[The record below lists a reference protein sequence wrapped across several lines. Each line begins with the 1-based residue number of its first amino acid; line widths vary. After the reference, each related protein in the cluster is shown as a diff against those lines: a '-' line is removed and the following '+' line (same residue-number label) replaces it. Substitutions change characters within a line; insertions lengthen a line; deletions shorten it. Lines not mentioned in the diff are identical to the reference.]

1 MHSGSI
7 YGPGWLFPNHTEKRG
22 CTVTKIENAG
32 RKTRNAYLFLLPSVL
47 VLGIILLVPI
57 FNGLRL
63 SFFEW
68 PLRNISSDPVFVG
81 LRNYQELFGSE
92 YFRGSVRATL
102 IFTFSVVTI
111 ELIVGTALAL
121 LLEGEIPGLR
131 FFRTLYVLPIMI
143 APVVVGVVWRFMYH
157 PSYGK
162 INYFLGQLGIDPIGW
177 LSNPDVAMKAVI
189 ITDVWQWTPFVFLLV
204 LAGLQGVPKDLSE
217 AARVDGAGYLQT
229 LLFVK
234 LPYISAVIGLAAVLR
249 LIDSFRSLVVIFNMT
264 FGGPGVTTEVLSLHL
279 YKTAFTSQRLGMSSA
294 IAVILLLIIFTL
306 SLPFVM
312 QGVRGENR

>member
-1 MHSGSI
+1 M
-7 YGPGWLFPNHTEKRG
+7 
-22 CTVTKIENAG
+22 TKIENAG

-81 LRNYQELFGSE
+81 LRNYQELFRSE

-279 YKTAFTSQRLGMSSA
+279 YKMAFTSQRLGMSSA

-306 SLPFVM
+306 SLPFVL
-312 QGVRGENR
+312 QGVKGENR

>member
-1 MHSGSI
+1 
-7 YGPGWLFPNHTEKRG
+7 
-22 CTVTKIENAG
+22 VTKIENAG
-32 RKTRNAYLFLLPSVL
+32 RKTSSAYLFLLPSVA

-68 PLRNISSDPVFVG
+68 PLRNINSDPVFVG
-81 LRNYQELFGSE
+81 LRNYGELLRSE

-111 ELIVGTALAL
+111 ELILGTALAL

-162 INYFLGQLGIDPIGW
+162 INYFLGQLGIDPVGW
-177 LSNPDVAMKAVI
+177 LSNPDVAMRAVI

-217 AARVDGAGYLQT
+217 ASRVDGAGYLQT
-229 LLFVK
+229 LLYVK
-234 LPYISAVIGLAAVLR
+234 LPYISAVIGLTAVLR

-294 IAVILLLIIFTL
+294 IAVILLLLIFTL
-306 SLPFVM
+306 SLPFVL
-312 QGVRGENR
+312 QGVKGESR

>member
-1 MHSGSI
+1 M
-7 YGPGWLFPNHTEKRG
+7 
-22 CTVTKIENAG
+22 TKIENAG
-32 RKTRNAYLFLLPSVL
+32 RKTRNAYLFLLPAVA
-47 VLGIILLVPI
+47 VLGVILLIPI

-68 PLRNISSDPVFVG
+68 PLRDITKDPVFVG
-81 LRNYQELFGSE
+81 LRNYGELFNSE

-111 ELIVGTALAL
+111 ELIVGTCLAL

-131 FFRTLYVLPIMI
+131 FFRTLYILPIMI

-162 INYFLGQLGIDPIGW
+162 INYFLGQIGIDPIGW

-204 LAGLQGVPKDLSE
+204 LAGLQGVPKDLTE

-279 YKTAFTSQRLGMSSA
+279 YKIAFTSQRLGMSSA
-294 IAVILLLIIFTL
+294 VAVILLLIIFTL
-306 SLPFVM
+306 SLPFVL
-312 QGVRGENR
+312 QGVKGENR